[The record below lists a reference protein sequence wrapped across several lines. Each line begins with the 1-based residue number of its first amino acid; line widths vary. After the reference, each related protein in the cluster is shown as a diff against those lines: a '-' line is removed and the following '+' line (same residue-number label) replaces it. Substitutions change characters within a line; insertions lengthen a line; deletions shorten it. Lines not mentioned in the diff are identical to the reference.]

1 MKTATD
7 FIRMPSLSKTGRLLA
22 VGLPALLLA
31 FPLLCADRG
40 APRAAAPRA
49 AVVDRTSHGS
59 VRHVD
64 THVVQRPA
72 PARPEP
78 VRPEPARP
86 VEVRPNVAPRTVV
99 APPRNVVVHRDV
111 EADVHRAHVWD
122 DFAFGRRLRTLPVGF
137 LNFQVGGVPYW
148 YDDGIYYQ
156 QATDGYQEV
165 YPPVGAEIPE
175 PPDGAIEIDGGGGE
189 VYYYAGGAFYEQQAD
204 GSYAIVP
211 TPIGVVVPE
220 LPPGAAPISI
230 NGTTAY
236 QFNGIDY
243 EPVFVN
249 GVTQYQTFA
258 Q

>member
-1 MKTATD
+1 MNATTD
-7 FIRMPSLSKTGRLLA
+7 FIRMTSPSKAGRVLA
-22 VGLPALLLA
+22 IGLPALLIA

-40 APRAAAPRA
+40 GPRAAAPRA
-49 AVVDRTSHGS
+49 AVVDRSSHGS
-59 VRHVD
+59 IRHVD

-78 VRPEPARP
+78 ARP
-86 VEVRPNVAPRTVV
+86 VETRPNVAPRAVV

-137 LNFQVGGVPYW
+137 LNFQVGGAPYW
-148 YDDGIYYQ
+148 YSDGIYYQ

-165 YPPVGAEIPE
+165 YPPTGAEVPE
-175 PPDGAIEIDGGGGE
+175 PPDGAIEIDGGGGQ

-204 GSYAIVP
+204 GSYAIVS

-220 LPPGAAPISI
+220 LPPGAAPITI
-230 NGTTAY
+230 NGSIAY

-243 EPVFVN
+243 EPIFVN

>member
-1 MKTATD
+1 MNATTD
-7 FIRMPSLSKTGRLLA
+7 FIRMTSCSRAGRMLA
-22 VGLPALLLA
+22 IGLPALLIA
-31 FPLLCADRG
+31 FPLISADRG
-40 APRAAAPRA
+40 GPHASPARAV
-49 AVVDRTSHGS
+49 VVDRTSHGS

-72 PARPEP
+72 PERP
-78 VRPEPARP
+78 A
-86 VEVRPNVAPRTVV
+86 EVRPKVVPRTVV
-99 APPRNVVVHRDV
+99 APPHNVVVHRDV
-111 EADVHRAHVWD
+111 EADVRRAHVWD
-122 DFAFGRRLRTLPVGF
+122 DFAFGRRLRVLPVGF
-137 LNFQVGGVPYW
+137 LNFQIGGVPYW

-211 TPIGVVVPE
+211 TPIGVIVPE

-230 NGTTAY
+230 NGSTAY
-236 QFNGIDY
+236 QFNGVDY